1 MGCSSMMFSG
11 PGIYF
16 YFPSWI
22 FHPFTDIYSFYAIIL
37 KGKLWPGKWVVVC
50 LWKDIHTCGLAFK
63 FCDQEPSGP
72 FLRRLQASWASLSP
86 KMSKMRLHDGQD
98 QFTGRYLS
106 NKSAAFGLV
115 TVSFKLCGRKLS
127 RKSFDKLDIT
137 TSNCVCLSLSQWIAA
152 L

>member
-1 MGCSSMMFSG
+1 MLSG
-11 PGIYF
+11 HGIYF
-16 YFPSWI
+16 YFPPWI
-22 FHPFTDIYSFYAIIL
+22 LHPFTDVYSFYAIIL
-37 KGKLWPGKWVVVC
+37 KGKLWPSSG
-50 LWKDIHTCGLAFK
+50 LLSASEQTFISGGLAFK

-72 FLRRLQASWASLSP
+72 FLRRLQASWASLAP
-86 KMSKMRLHDGQD
+86 KMSQIRLHDGQD

-106 NKSAAFGLV
+106 NKSGAFCLV